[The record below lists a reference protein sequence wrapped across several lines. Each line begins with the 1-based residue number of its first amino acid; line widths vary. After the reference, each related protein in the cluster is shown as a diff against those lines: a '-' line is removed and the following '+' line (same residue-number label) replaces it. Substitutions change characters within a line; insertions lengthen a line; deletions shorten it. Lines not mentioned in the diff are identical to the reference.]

1 MKTIKAVMSRMPMMM
16 TCGEVEE
23 TLLDYV
29 EGRLEPYA
37 RWKFDLHIKMC
48 RECFDYLAAYK
59 KASALGGEIL
69 GPSSAPAP
77 DDLPDDLIDAIV
89 AAREAETR

>member
-1 MKTIKAVMSRMPMMM
+1 MKSIKAAMSRMPMMM

-23 TLLDYV
+23 TLFDYV
-29 EGRLEPYA
+29 EVRLAPYA

-48 RECFDYLAAYK
+48 RECQDYLAAYK

-69 GPSSAPAP
+69 GPAAAPAP
-77 DDLPDDLIDAIV
+77 TDLPDDLVEAII
-89 AAREAETR
+89 AAREMDTR